1 MRLKLNKMNGRIIY
15 LFVVCLFVFSCKS
28 KEQKLNDFVFKY
40 NQVLGEGG
48 FPSAVGSSKAIY
60 KNGEEV
66 IIEMQLNFLKDDLQ
80 ATMIAKT
87 APDIFFN
94 IIKAVPEGQAL
105 FNEGVKFNLQLYD
118 RSRLRFA
125 DTILSKQTFK
135 SVDVKEKDEMSSMIA
150 VLNSKMPIVD
160 PESGISILQIAFDKN
175 KEVVYTYQYPEDL
188 IKVLEV
194 VDTETLL
201 KQNVANN
208 PILKQM
214 LLGEVGQQVNKVVF
228 VIVDKDKKEVKRVSM
243 TRQELIVL
251 GSTNQKISEGDM
263 VVPGLVRELNKRL
276 PITDERFGFKY
287 LKCELKNTTLVNT
300 YLVPDKYI
308 EVLDVLEQDGSIKKG
323 IMGLELIGKIVNF
336 PEANLEKVTS
346 IYQDK
351 KGKVLKSYT
360 ITKEA
365 FNAKKK

>member
-1 MRLKLNKMNGRIIY
+1 MSLNRNKINKYFIY
-15 LFVVCLFVFSCKS
+15 LFIVCLGVFSCKS

-40 NQVLGEGG
+40 NQVLSEGG
-48 FPSAVGSSKAIY
+48 FPAAVGTSKAIY

-80 ATMIAKT
+80 ATMIEKT
-87 APDIFFN
+87 APDILFN
-94 IIKAVPEGQAL
+94 IIKAVPEGEAL

-118 RSRLRFA
+118 RSHLRFA

-135 SVDVKEKDEMSSMIA
+135 NKEVKEKDDVGSMIA
-150 VLNSKMPIVD
+150 MLNSKMPIVD
-160 PESGISILQIAFDKN
+160 PVSGISVLQIALDKN

-188 IKVLEV
+188 IKALEIIDV
-194 VDTETLL
+194 ETLL

-208 PILKQM
+208 PILKEM
-214 LLGEVGQQVNKVVF
+214 LLGSVGQQVNQVAF
-228 VIVDKDKKEVKRVSM
+228 VIVDKDRKEVKRVSM

-251 GSTNQKISEGDM
+251 GSSNKKISEGDM
-263 VVPGLVRELNKRL
+263 VVQGLVRELNKRL

-308 EVLDVLEQDGSIKKG
+308 GVLDVLEQDGSIKKG
-323 IMGLELIGKIVNF
+323 LMGLEPIGKILNF
-336 PEANLEKVTS
+336 PEANLDKVSS
-346 IYQDK
+346 IYQNK

-360 ITKEA
+360 ITKKV
-365 FNAKKK
+365 FNSKK

>member
-1 MRLKLNKMNGRIIY
+1 MSLKQNIINGYFIY

-40 NQVLGEGG
+40 NQVLSDGG
-48 FPSAVGSSKAIY
+48 FPSAIGTSKAIY

-80 ATMIAKT
+80 ATMLEKT
-87 APDIFFN
+87 APDIFFK
-94 IIKAVPEGQAL
+94 IIKAVPEGQSL

-135 SVDVKEKDEMSSMIA
+135 SMDVKEKDDMGSMIA
-150 VLNSKMPIVD
+150 MLNSKMPIVD
-160 PESGISILQIAFDKN
+160 PESGISVLQIALDKN

-188 IKVLEV
+188 IKVLKV

-208 PILKQM
+208 PILKEM
-214 LLGEVGQQVNKVVF
+214 LLRREGQQVNKVVF
-228 VIVDKDKKEVKRVSM
+228 VIVDKDKKEVQRVSM

-251 GSTNQKISEGDM
+251 GSTNKKISEGDM
-263 VVPGLVRELNKRL
+263 VVPGLVSELNKRL
-276 PITDERFGFKY
+276 PITDEKFGFKY
-287 LKCELKNTTLVNT
+287 LKCELKSTTLVNT

-308 EVLDVLEQDGSIKKG
+308 GVLDVLEQDGSIKKG

-336 PEANLEKVTS
+336 PEANLEKVS
-346 IYQDK
+346 SVYQDK